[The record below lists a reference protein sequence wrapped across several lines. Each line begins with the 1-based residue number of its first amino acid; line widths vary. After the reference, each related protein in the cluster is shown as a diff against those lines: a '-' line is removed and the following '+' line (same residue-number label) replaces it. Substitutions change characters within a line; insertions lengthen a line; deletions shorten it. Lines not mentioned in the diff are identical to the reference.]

1 MDVAPPPN
9 QVNVTPIA
17 RSGIRPETRSR
28 VIEIL
33 SGSANGCLQEL
44 GYSPG
49 ILEQNRIL
57 TDQVAKLHER
67 NKLLLSDNTKLKA
80 YSEELK
86 RRAAKYQEENVGL
99 YDDNVKL
106 VADSNALR
114 TDCDSLRSIL
124 AETQGMERAEILVQ
138 YSLLRNQ
145 YADAVD
151 QLRRLTRPESNAAS
165 PQPIASGSHPPRE
178 VRPIMLSSQSQQHQQ
193 HQQQHQH
200 QQPRRVSAPQPQ
212 SIPSPSYVSQP
223 HQHQNVPQPQQHHN
237 VPQPHIPQPRPL
249 PGSSV
254 QPHIPQPR
262 PYPGQHQPQ
271 RPTIRTPA
279 QMHMQ
284 MASSQGVPNISGQG
298 RSNSHSGAQHG
309 SPLYGS
315 PMQTPTSAPPEYA
328 VYGETPSAPP
338 AGYGHFALNGERA
351 NAGSG
356 AASNAYYRP
365 TSAASGSGSNA
376 HYRPTSAG
384 ASAGASASTGHR
396 TPTFPPTPPMSALP
410 LNLQNF
416 TSPVQQHPQPPGPP
430 RSASASSSG
439 QGQQFVVPVAPAAA
453 PVAVPVPVPVTLA
466 PPMEGMYPWGPQ
478 LQTRTQEEAPVA
490 EMQDVQ
496 EEEVVPDMLDI
507 QDGSAPQDAGSPPEA
522 HEAVTPPLDAPPAV
536 ALAPDEEAPEPE
548 VKMEVVD
555 SDDGPDELEDD
566 DDEDEDGNEVGYI
579 EVGPDGLRTV
589 RDCVAAVFDPDEDP
603 DVCRFCKARYDADTG
618 NGVPSAPPPRMAGA
632 SLEQRAEHC
641 QTEHEF
647 AWDLLRRNTEA

>member
-9 QVNVTPIA
+9 HVHVTPIA
-17 RSGIRPETRSR
+17 RQGIRPQTRSK

-57 TDQVAKLHER
+57 TDSVAKLQEA
-67 NKLLLSDNTKLKA
+67 NKLLLAENTKLKA
-80 YSEELK
+80 YTEELK
-86 RRAAKYQEENVGL
+86 KRADKYQVENVGL

-106 VADSNALR
+106 VTDSNALR
-114 TDCDSLRSIL
+114 TDCDSLNAELTSLRSIL
-124 AETQGMERAEILVQ
+124 VETQGKDRAEILTQ
-138 YSLLRNQ
+138 YSLLRNH
-145 YADAVD
+145 YADAVG
-151 QLRRLTRPESNAAS
+151 QLHRLTRPKSNAAS

-178 VRPIMLSSQSQQHQQ
+178 VRPTMVSSQ
-193 HQQQHQH
+193 QQQ
-200 QQPRRVSAPQPQ
+200 QQPRRVSAPQLQ
-212 SIPSPSYVSQP
+212 SLPTPSYAPQP

-249 PGSSV
+249 PGSSS

-262 PYPGQHQPQ
+262 PFPGSSGQHQPQ

-284 MASSQGVPNISGQG
+284 MVSSQGVPNISAQG
-298 RSNSHSGAQHG
+298 RNNVAQHG
-309 SPLYGS
+309 SPLYAS
-315 PMQTPTSAPPEYA
+315 PLHTPTSAPPGYA
-328 VYGETPSAPP
+328 VYGEGAPP

-356 AASNAYYRP
+356 SGSNSYYRP

-376 HYRPTSAG
+376 HYRP
-384 ASAGASASTGHR
+384 ASASASASTGHR

-439 QGQQFVVPVAPAAA
+439 QGQQFVVPIAPASA
-453 PVAVPVPVPVTLA
+453 PAPVPVPVTSA
-466 PPMEGMYPWGPQ
+466 PPMDGMYPWGVRMAPQ
-478 LQTRTQEEAPVA
+478 LQIRTQEEAPAA

-496 EEEVVPDMLDI
+496 EEEEAVPEM
-507 QDGSAPQDAGSPPEA
+507 QDAGVPQDAGSPPEA

-536 ALAPDEEAPEPE
+536 ALALPGESHEEPPEPE
-548 VKMEVVD
+548 VKMEVD
-555 SDDGPDELEDD
+555 SDDGDDELEDD
-566 DDEDEDGNEVGYI
+566 DDDGNEVGYI

-632 SLEQRAEHC
+632 SLEERAEHC
-641 QTEHEF
+641 QMEHEF